1 MKGIEFVIDDEGK
14 KKAVIIDIK
23 KHKDLWEDF
32 YDSLLVKERKREP
45 RESLQQVKKK
55 ISRKV

>member
-1 MKGIEFVIDDEGK
+1 MKGIEFVVDNKGN

-23 KHKDLWEDF
+23 KHRDLWEDF
-32 YDSLLVKERKREP
+32 YDSVLVKERKQEP

-55 ISRKV
+55 ISHKV